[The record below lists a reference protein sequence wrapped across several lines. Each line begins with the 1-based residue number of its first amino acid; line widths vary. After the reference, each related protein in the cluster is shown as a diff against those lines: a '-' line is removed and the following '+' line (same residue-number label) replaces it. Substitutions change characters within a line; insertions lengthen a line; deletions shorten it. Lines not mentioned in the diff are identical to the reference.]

1 MQLCRRMLGGL
12 PERRRPGQ
20 GDPADQARHDHAF
33 CASVRNPRRVTASP
47 EGAEAAATGGEATR
61 VYRSQ
66 MTPGWWLRQRHYF
79 LYIVR
84 EFTAL
89 PLALWL
95 LWLLFEIHRAAGGPK
110 AFYASGSP
118 AFIAFSVVCLGFALY
133 HSYTFLSLAGVI
145 INIKVAGK
153 PVPSRLIV
161 LSQFAAWAIASLVI
175 AAALIG
181 FAR

>member
-1 MQLCRRMLGGL
+1 MKAPAAGAEGMSAADAPTRAY
-12 PERRRPGQ
+12 RPTM
-20 GDPADQARHDHAF
+20 
-33 CASVRNPRRVTASP
+33 PRR
-47 EGAEAAATGGEATR
+47 
-61 VYRSQ
+61 
-66 MTPGWWLRQRHYF
+66 WWLRQRHYL

-84 EFTAL
+84 EFTSV

-95 LWLLFEIHRAAGGPK
+95 IWLLIEIHRAANGPRGYYPS
-110 AFYASGSP
+110 ASP
-118 AFIAFSVVCLGFALY
+118 AFIAFSIICLGFALY

-145 INIKVAGK
+145 INIKVMGK

-161 LSQFAAWAIASLVI
+161 LSQFALWLVASIVI

>member
-1 MQLCRRMLGGL
+1 M
-12 PERRRPGQ
+12 
-20 GDPADQARHDHAF
+20 
-33 CASVRNPRRVTASP
+33 PR
-47 EGAEAAATGGEATR
+47 
-61 VYRSQ
+61 
-66 MTPGWWLRQRHYF
+66 GWWLRQRHYF

-89 PLALWL
+89 PLAFWL

-110 AFYASGSP
+110 HFYASGSL
-118 AFIAFSVVCLGFALY
+118 AFIAFSVICLGFALY

-153 PVPSRLIV
+153 PVPSRIIV
-161 LSQFAAWAIASLVI
+161 LSQFAAWFAASILI
-175 AAALIG
+175 AAVLIG